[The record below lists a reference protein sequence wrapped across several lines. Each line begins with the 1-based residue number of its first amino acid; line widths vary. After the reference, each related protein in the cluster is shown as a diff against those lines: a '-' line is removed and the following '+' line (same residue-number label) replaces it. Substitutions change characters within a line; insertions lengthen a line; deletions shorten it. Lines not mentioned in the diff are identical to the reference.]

1 MTLRAKNLFIMKLRK
16 LNCKPITILR
26 KHHSKLLLPMLRKLK
41 PIKQLRKLPNQ
52 MLQSTLRLQLRDKL
66 MLLPRLIKMLKMLR
80 LKLMLLPPKLPKL
93 QFKITN

>member
-1 MTLRAKNLFIMKLRK
+1 MMLRAKNLFIMKLRK
-16 LNCKPITILR
+16 LNYKPITILR

>member
-26 KHHSKLLLPMLRKLK
+26 KHHLKLLLPMLRKLR

-52 MLQSTLRLQLRDKL
+52 MPQSTLRLQLRDKL
-66 MLLPRLIKMLKMLR
+66 MLLPRLTKMPKMLR
-80 LKLMLLPPKLPKL
+80 LKHMLLLPKLPKL